1 MKKYSY
7 ILKNLDCSLCAR
19 KIKER
24 LEQEKKLNN
33 VIVNFNNLKLSF
45 ETDSDIKKEDIQK
58 IINSIEPDVTLLD
71 KDIKIKEIDY
81 DLIRLI
87 IGIII
92 IPFALFISLPYHINE
107 FLMIIAYLTLS
118 YKIFIN
124 ACKLFIKS
132 KKIDENTLIC
142 VSCLG
147 AYLVNQKIEGLMVLI
162 LYQIGEILEGKA
174 LNKSR
179 NSIKDLMN
187 IKQDFANKKI
197 DNSYEVVDV
206 EDIHIDDIL
215 LIKRGEKVPVDGV
228 IMKGCTNIDISVLTG
243 ESDLIFVNEDD
254 KVLSGSINVGDVIE
268 IKVINNFEDST
279 VSKILK
285 LVEEATDKKTKTET
299 TVDKISRIYTP
310 IIILMSSLVALF
322 LPLIINITYTES
334 IYRSLIFLVVSCPC
348 AIAISVP
355 LSYFTGIGVSSKL
368 GILIKG
374 SNYLDNLS
382 DIKRI
387 IFDKTGT
394 ITSGKIEVRCINII
408 DDNYKKEEIINLLVK
423 GEFFSSHPIAKSIV
437 NLTPNKID
445 TSDIFNYKEI
455 PGKGITYQINDNV
468 IKIGNK
474 EFCNGEEN
482 DKSIVY
488 LNYNDKVIANIV
500 INDGIKDDVV
510 ETINRLRAYNI
521 ETYMFTGD
529 NKKNAYEIAEKV
541 GIQNVKSELLPQDKY
556 RELEILMNDKI
567 KIAFVGDG
575 INDAPVL
582 KRCDIGISMGGVGSN
597 QAIEASDIVIMNDEL
612 SKIISAINVSK
623 KTKKIIKQNLVF
635 ALLVKLLVLILTVFG
650 ISNMWEAVFSDVG
663 VTLITI
669 LNTSRI
675 KKVHKK

>member
-1 MKKYSY
+1 M
-7 ILKNLDCSLCAR
+7 
-19 KIKER
+19 
-24 LEQEKKLNN
+24 
-33 VIVNFNNLKLSF
+33 
-45 ETDSDIKKEDIQK
+45 
-58 IINSIEPDVTLLD
+58 
-71 KDIKIKEIDY
+71 
-81 DLIRLI
+81 
-87 IGIII
+87 
-92 IPFALFISLPYHINE
+92 
-107 FLMIIAYLTLS
+107 
-118 YKIFIN
+118 
-124 ACKLFIKS
+124 
-132 KKIDENTLIC
+132 
-142 VSCLG
+142 
-147 AYLVNQKIEGLMVLI
+147 
-162 LYQIGEILEGKA
+162 
-174 LNKSR
+174 
-179 NSIKDLMN
+179 
-187 IKQDFANKKI
+187 
-197 DNSYEVVDV
+197 
-206 EDIHIDDIL
+206 
-215 LIKRGEKVPVDGV
+215 
-228 IMKGCTNIDISVLTG
+228 
-243 ESDLIFVNEDD
+243 
-254 KVLSGSINVGDVIE
+254 
-268 IKVINNFEDST
+268 
-279 VSKILK
+279 
-285 LVEEATDKKTKTET
+285 
-299 TVDKISRIYTP
+299 
-310 IIILMSSLVALF
+310 
-322 LPLIINITYTES
+322 
-334 IYRSLIFLVVSCPC
+334 
-348 AIAISVP
+348 
-355 LSYFTGIGVSSKL
+355 

-488 LNYNDKVIANIV
+488 LNYNDKVIANNV